1 MFFITEFFTMNKLTF
16 WKEGRGILMSLVLV
30 CSIAI
35 GGVWTLATALSDIRS
50 ELSALNERANGF
62 EKRLG
67 NLEVGVQSINEYF
80 RQGNIHFIPKGTSTL
95 DIRQVPKGTSP
106 PYKPPPAIMP

>member
-1 MFFITEFFTMNKLTF
+1 MNKLTF
-16 WKEGRGILMSLVLV
+16 WKEGTGIIVSLVLV

-35 GGVWTLATALSDIRS
+35 GGVWALATTLSDIRS

-67 NLEVGVQSINEYF
+67 NLEVGVQSINEYL
-80 RQGNIHFIPKGTSTL
+80 RQDNIYAPGDTSAS
-95 DIRQVPKGTSP
+95 DIRQVPKDAAP
-106 PYKPPPAIMP
+106 PYKPPPDIMP